1 MCVHLNLVIDLLVQL
16 AQKFVHQCKLPIIV
30 EVDDTRLTVGCSRQ
44 VFQFVVFCLMTIEKS
59 QCYVSWE
66 DSLFQDEAK
75 FLKLVNDIFK
85 QNSHPRFF
93 VGKVLFA
100 LAEATLLIRVHREHA
115 INIIDHE

>member
-1 MCVHLNLVIDLLVQL
+1 
-16 AQKFVHQCKLPIIV
+16 
-30 EVDDTRLTVGCSRQ
+30 
-44 VFQFVVFCLMTIEKS
+44 MTIEKS

-66 DSLFQDEAK
+66 DILFQDEAK

-115 INIIDHE
+115 INIIDHEWTLRAICQPPLIRLILAFERVVSHGVLKFIYQAQKLYL